1 MVLANYEKSLGFLGC
16 VELVNKQLAVHEKLM
31 SEQYFCNNRCD
42 AVKMH
47 WGFCIEWVT
56 NNPTIFHWSRYENW
70 DQNAGEDLI
79 KLELLD

>member
-1 MVLANYEKSLGFLGC
+1 MLIKEAAITEHDHGSLVCISSSRRKMPLMVLANYEKSLGFLGC

-47 WGFCIEWVT
+47 
-56 NNPTIFHWSRYENW
+56 
-70 DQNAGEDLI
+70 
-79 KLELLD
+79 